1 MSKYYRITYDNI
13 GIYEALKRKVDF
25 VEWRNILN
33 QSTWLPKP
41 PMYDDT
47 CISYFTESGYKKFN
61 TNTMPIVIKYL
72 DKDKINIKEVT
83 ELIGDI
89 LYRDKYQVVVRQVIT
104 NKTNAIKEEMDISS
118 IEILDESSKSKNYK
132 KRYKNLDDFCKDFD
146 TTEEAMA
153 YYKFHNVKWPEG
165 KTNDRP
171 FSWPDDI
178 LKTFEGN
185 CWDHAIFFYYFCKKK
200 NIPANIYRIAVFAEP
215 ATDNDGL
222 RWWCMGHIVNVCKS
236 DTGWYVCDYGEGPDT
251 GLFGPF
257 RSEKET
263 METYKKIFLS
273 RIKMNI
279 KQKYSTGFF
288 SHVTDAYYCTSAEQ
302 YKVYDKYYGRHDI
315 YQSDEIFLNTL
326 KLPYDNKVTKYTFI
340 DSMKNTIK
348 KNFGLLYDKLGSL
361 FEESNI
367 GNGDNMIVNESRLS
381 NSINLSKD
389 DFDENMHFIKT
400 HAKTPKDLN
409 TILNKFDYGY
419 FTKNGTYYDEN
430 HVGDFSDYTTMD
442 PHDVIKFAVGVCW
455 DFTETEAYL
464 FDKLFNYKIT
474 NKALKNGTYSL
485 YYMEHDDSKGIS
497 PTHTWL
503 AYMEND
509 KVYLFES
516 SWFKYQGIHEFN
528 SEMEIMEFYD
538 KAQRENEVK
547 RGNKLRGGIVIKYL
561 PVRKYGLKPL
571 EFMTH
576 IYKCNTSRL
585 MKVSPEFPIHCNIQP
600 IKEDTDM
607 IFNEELEKGN
617 NVIFSEDD
625 IYCNMDKWDN
635 HESHVLFILGLS
647 ASGKST
653 LSRKLAEKY
662 KCNLIELDVI
672 AFAITGEKAHDKG
685 RQTWEYIKKADH
697 MLYKFMKEKGLEPDF
712 LRHVPCSSHQ
722 LPVLD
727 KKDEREKQKWIDKYI
742 HWVCFEQKERCV
754 LEGGHACVTIAN
766 HKEYR
771 EFPIIFKGSSLLKSM
786 IRRVKRTW
794 IDDNEPMGPIEL
806 AKYLVILYKQYG
818 KMFPEVNAARN
829 AVITKDNFK
838 IIKEYRD
845 LEDIDMIVNESTF
858 ISDKDLVWNF
868 DKWKRGDINLLFIC
882 GYSGGGK
889 STLSRILAKKY
900 NCPLSEM
907 DMENQEIKKTYHNEL
922 SQYGPGGTFGDP
934 KKMGFIINK
943 YIERYGNK
951 ERRII
956 EGVQLASVDFSFI
969 KDYAVIFKGTSAVTA
984 SMRAWKRAFTDDE
997 NAERWAEDKS
1007 TLGKLKYKLQQGP
1020 NRLKTNINKVGPFME
1035 KFYADMKKAGAK
1047 EMEYEDIVNPNTED
1061 FHIPLL
1067 ISGDDV
1073 YVNFDKWKEGKCNT
1087 LFILGLSGSGK
1098 STLGK
1103 KLAKARKAFYVE
1115 TDKIRGNSHYSDEEM
1130 RKDHPLILRWFE
1142 SQYDKDRRG
1151 FNSLDKSI
1159 RKKEWDRCVEW
1170 MINQKEPKVI
1180 EGAIE
1185 EFLLEHPEYSEY
1197 PIVFKN
1203 TSMLKSI
1210 VRMTRRQL
1218 FEVDKNK
1225 VDDYNTQFL
1234 KWWLKHIQKYNDM
1247 RKRNNNVRDT
1257 IIGKKEN
1264 SYEVM
1269 KESRTLKDDDVYF
1282 IKCKWED
1289 GDKSGY
1295 TVNAC
1300 KNINGEV
1307 YRVRTEMLVIKDGK
1321 VLCVKDY
1328 HDNLGLGYKLPGGS
1342 VEKGVSYAEQAAEEV
1357 KEEARIIINPK
1368 SILDTGITYIRKYT
1382 KQPRWVSHLTPPIP
1396 YVGGISYVY
1405 VGEYKSDFNGDIP
1418 DVHRDDGFYK
1428 RARFYDID
1436 EINWIP
1442 EHKKAL
1448 DMYLE
1453 KNMQKQDQSKDTYEN
1468 ALKIFNSLTPQEQYW
1483 MDDRY
1488 VDSPHTFYRKVHF
1501 IGRKPVGFVDT
1512 YRFHPNDPGVIIV
1525 LAVNKSYRGK
1535 GIASDLVK
1543 SATLYCKSKGIK
1555 KIIWRAHKDNYASIQ
1570 LAKKLG
1576 YTKTNENEKSYRFE
1590 KTL

>member
-1 MSKYYRITYDNI
+1 MINESLFPTMTFYHGSPYKLDKILPTAFSAGNKLRDPEWAVFMFGKKEYAKYYAMSMVVQDTVKEQNKKQSELPSPRGWLAKNGINSYKFYGVVVDRVYDYVKSLCLGKKYYVYTLEVPINTKLDIIGTTSTLPEYTYAGIPKTLKVDEYTITEKEFDSLHRKVSQEEYDTIKKISPYKEPIVNKAFQMLQLDPYSREKNRRITRVLIKQGDLKPGDDLKFLNDSETYYRLTYKGE
-13 GIYEALKRKVDF
+13 GIYNAVKRRVSNEEWKKLLKDP
-25 VEWRNILN
+25 NIN
-33 QSTWLPKP
+33 WIPKP
-41 PMYDDT
+41 PEYLDGYR
-47 CISYFTESGYKKFN
+47 SYFTKDGFSKFWDKSRKIIYN
-61 TNTMPIVIKYL
+61 ILDEDDIEL
-72 DKDKINIKEVT
+72 DKKKISNK
-83 ELIGDI
+83 DI
-89 LYRDKYQVVVRQVIT
+89 IYRDEYQVVV
-104 NKTNAIKEEMDISS
+104 KHSLS
-118 IEILDESSKSKNYK
+118 ES
-132 KRYKNLDDFCKDFD
+132 
-146 TTEEAMA
+146 
-153 YYKFHNVKWPEG
+153 
-165 KTNDRP
+165 
-171 FSWPDDI
+171 
-178 LKTFEGN
+178 
-185 CWDHAIFFYYFCKKK
+185 
-200 NIPANIYRIAVFAEP
+200 
-215 ATDNDGL
+215 
-222 RWWCMGHIVNVCKS
+222 
-236 DTGWYVCDYGEGPDT
+236 
-251 GLFGPF
+251 
-257 RSEKET
+257 
-263 METYKKIFLS
+263 
-273 RIKMNI
+273 
-279 KQKYSTGFF
+279 
-288 SHVTDAYYCTSAEQ
+288 
-302 YKVYDKYYGRHDI
+302 
-315 YQSDEIFLNTL
+315 
-326 KLPYDNKVTKYTFI
+326 
-340 DSMKNTIK
+340 
-348 KNFGLLYDKLGSL
+348 
-361 FEESNI
+361 
-367 GNGDNMIVNESRLS
+367 
-381 NSINLSKD
+381 
-389 DFDENMHFIKT
+389 
-400 HAKTPKDLN
+400 
-409 TILNKFDYGY
+409 
-419 FTKNGTYYDEN
+419 
-430 HVGDFSDYTTMD
+430 
-442 PHDVIKFAVGVCW
+442 
-455 DFTETEAYL
+455 
-464 FDKLFNYKIT
+464 
-474 NKALKNGTYSL
+474 
-485 YYMEHDDSKGIS
+485 IS
-497 PTHTWL
+497 P
-503 AYMEND
+503 NN
-509 KVYLFES
+509 
-516 SWFKYQGIHEFN
+516 IH
-528 SEMEIMEFYD
+528 
-538 KAQRENEVK
+538 
-547 RGNKLRGGIVIKYL
+547 
-561 PVRKYGLKPL
+561 PV
-571 EFMTH
+571 
-576 IYKCNTSRL
+576 
-585 MKVSPEFPIHCNIQP
+585 
-600 IKEDTDM
+600 KEDTDM

-625 IYCNMDKWDN
+625 IYCNMNKWDN

-653 LSRKLAEKY
+653 LSRKLAKKY

-672 AFAITGEKAHDKG
+672 TFAITGEKAHDKG

-712 LRHVPCSSHQ
+712 MRHVESCSQ
-722 LPVLD
+722 QRPLLD
-727 KKDEREKQKWIDKYI
+727 KKDEREKQRWVDKYI

-794 IDDNEPMGPIEL
+794 IDDNKPMGPIEL
-806 AKYLVILYKQYG
+806 AKYLVIISKQYG

-845 LEDIDMIVNESTF
+845 IVFDESTF

-907 DMENQEIKKTYHNEL
+907 DMENQEIKKTYHAEL
-922 SQYGPGGTFGDP
+922 SQYGPGGTFGNP
-934 KKMGFIINK
+934 KKMEFILNK

-951 ERRII
+951 GRRII
-956 EGVQLASVDFSFI
+956 EGVQLASVDFDFI

-1047 EMEYEDIVNPNTED
+1047 EMEYEDIVNPNIED
-1061 FHIPLL
+1061 FHIPLF

-1115 TDKIRGNSHYSDEEM
+1115 TDKIRGNSHYSDAEM

-1218 FEVDKNK
+1218 FEVDKSK

-1269 KESRTLKDDDVYF
+1269 KESRTLKDNDVYF
-1282 IKCKWED
+1282 VKCKWED
-1289 GDKSGY
+1289 GDKRGLV
-1295 TVNAC
+1295 TNAC
-1300 KNINGEV
+1300 KEVNGEV
-1307 YRVRTEMLVIKDGK
+1307 YRVRTEMLVVKDGK

-1342 VEKGVSYAEQAAEEV
+1342 VEKGISYAEQAAEEV
-1357 KEEARIIINPK
+1357 KEEARIIIDHK
-1368 SILDTGITYIRKYT
+1368 TILNTGITYTRKYT
-1382 KQPRWVSHLTPPIP
+1382 KQPRWISHLTPPIP

-1405 VGEYKSDFNGDIP
+1405 VGEYKSDFNGYIP
-1418 DVHRDDGFYK
+1418 DVHRDDGFYNK
-1428 RARFYDID
+1428 ARFYDID
-1436 EINWIP
+1436 EIKWIP

-1448 DMYLE
+1448 DMYFKE
-1453 KNMQKQDQSKDTYEN
+1453 NMKKQDSKDTYEN
-1468 ALKIFNSLTPQEQYW
+1468 ALKIFNSLTPKEQYW
-1483 MDDRY
+1483 LDNRY
-1488 VDSPHTFYRKVHF
+1488 VNSPNIFYRKLHF
-1501 IGRKPVGFVDT
+1501 IGRKPVGFVDI
-1512 YRFHPNDPGVIIV
+1512 YRFNPTDTSVVIV
-1525 LAVNKSYRGK
+1525 LAVNKAYRGK
-1535 GIASDLVK
+1535 GIATELVK
-1543 SATLYCKSKGIK
+1543 SATLYCKSKGIE
-1555 KIIWRAHKDNYASIQ
+1555 KIIWRSYKDNDASIQ
-1570 LAKKLG
+1570 LAKKMG
-1576 YTKTNENEKSYRFE
+1576 YTKTKEDEKQYRFE
-1590 KTL
+1590 KSL